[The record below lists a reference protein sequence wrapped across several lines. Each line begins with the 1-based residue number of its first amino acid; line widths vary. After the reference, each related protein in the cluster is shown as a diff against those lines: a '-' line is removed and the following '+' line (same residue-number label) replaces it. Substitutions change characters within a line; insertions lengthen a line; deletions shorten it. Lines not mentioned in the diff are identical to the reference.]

1 MSVKLNRQQLL
12 SSLCLRI
19 KRKESKS
26 AQQKMEKT
34 KGIDGY
40 REEINS
46 TNSTRECLNTTFFG
60 SDLL

>member
-1 MSVKLNRQQLL
+1 LP
-12 SSLCLRI
+12 SLCLRI

-46 TNSTRECLNTTFFG
+46 SSSTRECLNSTFLG
-60 SDLL
+60 RDLL